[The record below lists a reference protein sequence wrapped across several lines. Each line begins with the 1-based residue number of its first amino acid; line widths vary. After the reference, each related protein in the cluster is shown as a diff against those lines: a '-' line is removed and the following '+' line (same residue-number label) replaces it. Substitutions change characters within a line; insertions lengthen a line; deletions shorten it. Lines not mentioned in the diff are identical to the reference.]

1 MAIVASSMRRGMAI
15 MHNGEPCRVLD
26 FHHHTPGNLRALVQA
41 KLRRIKTGVQFEHRF
56 RATDSLELAQLS
68 TQELDFLYK
77 SGSTYHFMNA
87 ETFDQLEV
95 EEDDLGDSAK
105 WMTDG
110 MRIIAEFYEG
120 RPIGVQLPNSLVF
133 EVVETAPVMKT
144 ATKNAS
150 SKPAVLNNGTTVN
163 VPEFIQIGE
172 RIRVNPE
179 SGEYLTAPKTD
190 RSLRSS
196 PRAGIATRGAGLAA
210 SRGSVPQ
217 DAASGRP
224 LVSNTLD
231 DSERRSQSQ
240 LRAAAQRA
248 YTMSV

>member
-120 RPIGVQLPNSLVF
+120 RPIGVQLPNSLTF

-179 SGEYLTAPKTD
+179 TGEYLD
-190 RSLRSS
+190 R
-196 PRAGIATRGAGLAA
+196 AK
-210 SRGSVPQ
+210 
-217 DAASGRP
+217 D
-224 LVSNTLD
+224 
-231 DSERRSQSQ
+231 
-240 LRAAAQRA
+240 
-248 YTMSV
+248 